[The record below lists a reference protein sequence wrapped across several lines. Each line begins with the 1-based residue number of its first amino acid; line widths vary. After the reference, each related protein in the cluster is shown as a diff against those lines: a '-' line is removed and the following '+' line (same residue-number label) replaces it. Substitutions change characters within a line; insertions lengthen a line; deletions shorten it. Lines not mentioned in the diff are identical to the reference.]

1 MGRMPEGRLRVAVLA
16 GGSSSERDVSLI
28 SGAHVADAL
37 QAAGHQVDLIDPAE
51 TDLAKLDWD
60 RFDGCFLALHG
71 GEGEDGRIQA
81 KLSQWHVPYTGSGP
95 TASRIAMSKSAAKQ
109 VFLQAGIPTPGCV
122 VIDRDVPA
130 EVAVREIRMLGFP
143 VVVKPDAQGSSLGVA
158 VAWSTEQ
165 VAGHLTVAHRFDQ
178 LALAERFI
186 AGREF
191 TVAVLGRK
199 PLPLLE
205 IVGREEIFDYHSKYS
220 SSVIEYHFDTG
231 LSPMKIQEL
240 QRTAANAAAALGT
253 AGLVRVDLMLDD
265 CLRPW
270 VLEIN
275 TLPGMTDRSMAP
287 KAAAEIGLDLPALCD
302 WILRDGL
309 SSTTKSERYG
319 SLQERPFAGPLPA
332 RAA

>member
-16 GGSSSERDVSLI
+16 GGSSSERDVSRT
-28 SGAHVADAL
+28 SGTRVAEAL
-37 QAAGHQVDLIDPAE
+37 QSAGHQVALIDPAE
-51 TDLAKLDWD
+51 TDLAQVDWN

-71 GEGEDGRIQA
+71 GEGEDGRLQA
-81 KLSQWHVPYTGSGP
+81 KLGQWGVPYTGSGP

-122 VIDRDVPA
+122 VVDREVPA
-130 EVAVREIRMLGFP
+130 RAAVEEIQILGFP

-158 VAWSTEQ
+158 VAWSAEQ
-165 VAGHLTVAHRFDQ
+165 VAGHLSAAHRFDQ

-191 TVAVLGRK
+191 TVAVLGRS
-199 PLPLLE
+199 PLPVLE
-205 IVGREEIFDYHSKYS
+205 IVGREEIFDYHSKYTS
-220 SSVIEYHFDTG
+220 AVIEYHFDTG
-231 LSPMKIQEL
+231 LSPMKVLEL
-240 QRTAANAAAALGT
+240 QRTAAKAAAALGT

-275 TLPGMTDRSMAP
+275 TLPGMTDHSMAP
-287 KAAAEIGLDLPALCD
+287 KAAAEVGLDLPALCD
-302 WILRDGL
+302 WILREGL
-309 SSTTKSERYG
+309 SSTTQSERHG
-319 SLQERPFAGPLPA
+319 SLQERPLAGPFAA